1 MLETIQKGFRT
12 ARNRLKGYREISES
26 NIEDALRDIRMSLL
40 EADVEFHVVKTFL
53 ARVKDKALGEI
64 VLTKVQKDGKELR
77 ATPGEHFIK
86 ICQDELVALL
96 GPVEDDIRFAATG
109 LTKVM
114 MVGLQGSGK
123 TTTAGKLARLIE
135 KTHSK
140 RVCLVAADIY
150 RPAAVDQLKVLGE
163 RLGMPVYHRPGASP
177 VEMCIEAMPYARQHG
192 CQVLIYDTAGR
203 LAIDDELMGELETIK
218 ARTQPD
224 NVLFVA
230 DAMIGQDVVHTAAE
244 FNRRVG
250 IDGVVLTKL
259 DGDAR
264 GGAALSIKEVTGKP
278 IKFLGMGEGLD
289 KLELFRPEGLAS
301 RILGMGDIVGLM
313 KDFEEVVDEA
323 KAEEDA
329 KRILSGRFNM
339 THFLDQ
345 IRMIKQLGSLK
356 DVFEKLPFFG
366 DGLPAGV
373 NLDDK
378 ELVKVEAMI
387 QSMTKQERTNPDLI
401 DEKRSAR
408 IARGAGRTPKEVLEL
423 VERFKGMRQMMG
435 QLGQSSGLL
444 GNLPGVKQMRQMKQ
458 LRNMDLGS
466 LFGGGGPGGAGGVPG
481 MPGMPGLPGMGK
493 LDPMALARQAQA
505 MQRAGMPMS
514 PELMN
519 AAALMQGAQG
529 AQGAQAGMGQRAAG
543 KTGAAGVSADVKKD
557 RRKKEK
563 LARAARKKSRKK

>member
-12 ARNRLKGYREISES
+12 AKNRLKGYREISES
-26 NIEDALRDIRMSLL
+26 NIEDALKDIRMSLL
-40 EADVEFHVVKTFL
+40 EADVEFHVVKSFL
-53 ARVKDKALGEI
+53 ARVKEKALGEL
-64 VLTKVQKDGKELR
+64 VLTKVEHKGKKLE

-86 ICQDELVALL
+86 ICQDELESLM
-96 GPVEDDIRFAATG
+96 GPVETSLKFAAAG
-109 LTKVM
+109 VTKIM

-135 KTHSK
+135 KDHDRK
-140 RVCLVAADIY
+140 VCLVAGDIY

-163 RLGMPVYHRPGASP
+163 RLGIPVYHRPGATP
-177 VEMCIEAMPYARQHG
+177 VEMCAEAVPYARQHG
-192 CQVLIYDTAGR
+192 CTVVIFDTAGR
-203 LAIDDELMGELETIK
+203 LALDDELMRELEGIK
-218 ARTQPD
+218 SRTSPE

-230 DAMIGQDVVHTAAE
+230 DAMIGQDVVNTAAE

-278 IKFLGMGEGLD
+278 IKFVGIGEGLD
-289 KLELFRPEGLAS
+289 KLEEFRPEGLAS
-301 RILGMGDIVGLM
+301 RILGFGDIVGLM
-313 KDFEEVVDEA
+313 KDFEEVVDER

-329 KRILSGRFNM
+329 KKILSGRFNM

-345 IRMIKQLGSLK
+345 IRMIKKMGSLK

-366 DGLPAGV
+366 DGLPEGV

-387 QSMTKQERTNPDLI
+387 QSMTKQERRDPDVI
-401 DEKRSAR
+401 DESRARR
-408 IARGAGRTPKEVLEL
+408 IAKGSGRQEKEVSEL
-423 VERFKGMRQMMG
+423 ITRFKGMRQMMG

-444 GNLPGVKQMRQMKQ
+444 GNIPGVKQMKQ
-458 LRNMDLGS
+458 LKQMQNMNLGD
-466 LFGGGGPGGAGGVPG
+466 LFGGGGG
-481 MPGMPGLPGMGK
+481 MPGMPGGAGGFGNM
-493 LDPMALARQAQA
+493 DPAALARQARALQQA
-505 MQRAGMPMS
+505 GVQLP
-514 PELMN
+514 PEVAN
-519 AAALMQGAQG
+519 AAAMLGGGAG
-529 AQGAQAGMGQRAAG
+529 KAGQS
-543 KTGAAGVSADVKKD
+543 KTGAAGVSPEVKKE

-563 LARAARKKSRKK
+563 LARQARKKSRKK